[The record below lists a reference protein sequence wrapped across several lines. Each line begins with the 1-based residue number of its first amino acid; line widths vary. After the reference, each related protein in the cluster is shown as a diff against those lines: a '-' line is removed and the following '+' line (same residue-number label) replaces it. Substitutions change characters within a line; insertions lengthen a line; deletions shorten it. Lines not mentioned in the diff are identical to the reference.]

1 MKIAVV
7 QFPGSN
13 CDQDALFSLRDDL
26 GVQAEYVWHQES
38 SLAGFDGVF
47 IPGGFTYG
55 DYLRC
60 GAMAARSSVMGEVVR
75 MANDG
80 HPVMGACNGFQILCE
95 AGVLPGALL
104 KNSGERFLCESVYL
118 KAENRNTPWT
128 EKVADPIAIP
138 IAHNEG
144 RFVASDDEL
153 ARIENEGLVAFRYC
167 EATGELTEKSN
178 VNGSMSSIAG
188 LVNKRGNVLGLMPH
202 PERMTKKILGS
213 DAGLLI
219 ISGFHRVL
227 AGV

>member
-13 CDQDALFSLRDDL
+13 CDQDALYSLRDDL
-26 GVQAEYVWHQES
+26 GIQADYVWHQES
-38 SLAGFDGVF
+38 SLSGYDGVF

-60 GAMAARSSVMGEVVR
+60 GAMAARSSVMAEVIR
-75 MANDG
+75 MAESG
-80 HPVMGACNGFQILCE
+80 APVMGACNGFQILCE
-95 AGVLPGALL
+95 AGVLSGALL
-104 KNSGERFLCESVYL
+104 QNAGERFLCRSVYL
-118 KAENRNTPWT
+118 KAENRNTAWT
-128 EKVADPIAIP
+128 QDVASPVAIP

-144 RFVASDDEL
+144 RFVADQEEL
-153 ARIENEGLVAFRYC
+153 ARIEGEGLVAFRYC
-167 EATGELTEKSN
+167 EQDGSITENSN
-178 VNGSMSSIAG
+178 VNGSLNNIAG

-213 DAGLLI
+213 DEGLLI
-219 ISGFHRVL
+219 ISGFKRVL

>member
-13 CDQDALFSLRDDL
+13 CDQDALYSLRDDL

-38 SLAGFDGVF
+38 SLAGFGGVF

-60 GAMAARSSVMGEVVR
+60 GAMAARSAVMGEVIR

-95 AGVLPGALL
+95 TGVLPGALL

-118 KAENRNTPWT
+118 RAENRNTAWT
-128 EKVADPIAIP
+128 EQVKEPIAIP

-167 EATGELTEKSN
+167 EANGELTEKAN
-178 VNGSMSSIAG
+178 VNGSLNHIAG